1 MKISHKLLGLM
12 VFLLWITVPQV
23 TLASSDTK
31 GSVVKFYGL
40 ANANVISNTIATKI
54 ARSNLD
60 LTGYDCFELPVFDPA
75 SGKKQGVGVDCLRPI
90 DTAGDAKGEGLQ
102 MEAIT
107 FFFFKNGTLVNHGC
121 TSVRPFFEG
130 VGDTGVTHL
139 TGSIGPS
146 EFGAAPSINAP
157 EVCKV
162 DQGIIYSSGEYREL
176 SGSVRLSG
184 AVNLSNANIG
194 QIKFSCLFVLNFNKT
209 EKD

>member
-1 MKISHKLLGLM
+1 MKISHKFLKLM
-12 VFLLWITVPQV
+12 AFLVWITVPQAV
-23 TLASSDTK
+23 LASSDTK

-40 ANANVISNTIATKI
+40 ANANVISNNIASKI
-54 ARSNLD
+54 TRTNID
-60 LTGYDCFELPVFDPA
+60 LTGYDCFELPVLDPA

-146 EFGAAPSINAP
+146 EFGALPSNNAP
-157 EVCKV
+157 EACKV
-162 DQGIIYSSGEYREL
+162 DQGIIYSSGAYRG
-176 SGSVRLSG
+176 SPGSVRLSG
-184 AVNLSNANIG
+184 AVNLSNANNG
-194 QIKFSCLFVLNFNKT
+194 QIKFSCLFVLNFNKA
-209 EKD
+209 ENN